1 MDICAV
7 FQSKFDFE
15 CHMWSSV
22 FGVMTCIFLQA
33 LPYVCLLIA
42 MLFFIYAIIGMQVIH
57 YFPSLSSLTKYMPP
71 KKQRKKNICM
81 SNRFLL
87 PKVFGS
93 QAFEPDSEYNRH
105 NHFQTFMAG
114 LLVLFRW
121 VLFNHPFVLR
131 SATASTHFSSSS
143 FLTTCYDISTHWNPY
158 HDHDH
163 RRRPRSAC
171 NFWYV
176 YVVVILTVVIVK
188 LDRLCIIALLPSPF
202 PFVCTAIQ
210 FVYRSLATSS

>member
-1 MDICAV
+1 MKLCFWGND
-7 FQSKFDFE
+7 
-15 CHMWSSV
+15 M
-22 FGVMTCIFLQA
+22 
-33 LPYVCLLIA
+33 
-42 MLFFIYAIIGMQVIH
+42 
-57 YFPSLSSLTKYMPP
+57 YFPSGPALCVPSNSYAIFHLCHYWYAGNSLLSIVIISNKVHATQKTT
-71 KKQRKKNICM
+71 KNI